1 MQLETNL
8 LREDFEIET
17 EHTQLRFITKKR
29 LLAKKYLQMHA
40 GVVFSHVHE
49 DLTVVSKLYSVF
61 ISLSN

>member
-17 EHTQLRFITKKR
+17 EHTQLRFITKKK

-49 DLTVVSKLYSVF
+49 DLTVVSK
-61 ISLSN
+61 

>member
-17 EHTQLRFITKKR
+17 EKK

-40 GVVFSHVHE
+40 GVVFFPKYTRIWLCRFKMIFRFYKFEQLV
-49 DLTVVSKLYSVF
+49 DLV
-61 ISLSN
+61 

>member
-17 EHTQLRFITKKR
+17 EKK

-49 DLTVVSKLYSVF
+49 DLTVVSK
-61 ISLSN
+61 